1 MNSNRQSDLSGVPVD
16 EGWWAAVLQEE
27 ESHYTPKRGGTGK
40 LSSPAGDPTADWQSA
55 RHLYEVDDPIELEV
69 VGYNRGGLL
78 VGFHSLQG
86 FVPASHL
93 VNFPNQVT
101 EDERMLALSRKVGM
115 TLKLKVI
122 EYDPAKGRV
131 VFSERAAQAGPG
143 SRQAVLN
150 GLRPGGLVSGVVTN
164 VTDFG
169 AFVDLGGIE
178 GLIHVS
184 EVSWSRVG
192 HPRDVLNCNQTVQVS
207 VLSVDPNQGRVALSL
222 KRLRPDPWANV
233 DQRYILGQVIEGLV
247 TNVVNFGAFVGIEEG
262 LEGLIH
268 VSELADGHFLHP
280 RNVVR
285 EGDHVRACIVSI
297 DGPGRRLGLS
307 LRRMNPAPVAPAAEA
322 DVTPAGLGAAEAQ
335 FAPAAQVEN
344 SH

>member
-1 MNSNRQSDLSGVPVD
+1 
-16 EGWWAAVLQEE
+16 LQEE
-27 ESHYTPKRGGTGK
+27 ENHYTSRRVNGK
-40 LSSPAGDPTADWQSA
+40 SPSPAAGDPAADWQAA
-55 RHLYEVDDPIELEV
+55 RHLYEVDEPVALDV

-78 VGFHSLQG
+78 VGFRSLQG

-93 VNFPNQVT
+93 VNFPNQVS

-115 TLKLKVI
+115 RLNLKVI
-122 EYDPAKGRV
+122 EYDPTKGRV
-131 VFSERAAQAGPG
+131 VFSERAAQTGPG
-143 SRQAVLN
+143 SRQAVLSR
-150 GLRPGGLVSGVVTN
+150 LRPGSVVSGVVTN
-164 VTDFG
+164 VCDFG

-192 HPRDVLNCNQTVQVS
+192 HPRDVLNCNQTVQVT
-207 VLSVDPNQGRVALSL
+207 VLSVDPDQSRVALSL
-222 KRLRPDPWANV
+222 KRMRPDPWANV
-233 DQRYILGQVIEGLV
+233 EQRYALGQVIEGTV

-262 LEGLIH
+262 LEGLVH

-285 EGDHVRACIVSI
+285 EGDRVRACVVSI

-307 LRRMNPAPVAPAAEA
+307 LRRLNTAGSAPEA
-322 DVTPAGLGAAEAQ
+322 D
-335 FAPAAQVEN
+335 FASSAQVP
-344 SH
+344 SST

>member
-1 MNSNRQSDLSGVPVD
+1 MTFNRQSDSGGAPID

-27 ESHYTPKRGGTGK
+27 ENHYTSKRSNGK
-40 LSSPAGDPTADWQSA
+40 LPQAAASDPVADWQAA
-55 RHLYEVDDPIELEV
+55 RHLYEVDEAVALDV

-78 VGFHSLQG
+78 VSFRSLQG

-115 TLKLKVI
+115 RLSLKVI

-143 SRQAVLN
+143 SRQAVL
-150 GLRPGGLVSGVVTN
+150 GRLRPGSIVSGVVTN
-164 VTDFG
+164 VCDFG

-192 HPRDVLNCNQTVQVS
+192 HPRDVLNCNQTVQVT
-207 VLSVDPNQGRVALSL
+207 VLSVDPDQSRVALSL
-222 KRLRPDPWANV
+222 KRMRPDPWANV
-233 DQRYILGQVIEGLV
+233 EQRYHLGQVVEGTV

-262 LEGLIH
+262 LEGLVH

-285 EGDHVRACIVSI
+285 EGDRVRACVVSI
-297 DGPGRRLGLS
+297 DGPSRRLGLS
-307 LRRMNPAPVAPAAEA
+307 LRRLDTAASAPQADFASNEQVAASP
-322 DVTPAGLGAAEAQ
+322 
-335 FAPAAQVEN
+335 
-344 SH
+344 

>member
-1 MNSNRQSDLSGVPVD
+1 MTYNRHDYNGSAAPID
-16 EGWWAAVLQEE
+16 EGWWAAVLQDEE
-27 ESHYTPKRGGTGK
+27 THFAARRPNNKG
-40 LSSPAGDPTADWQSA
+40 PAQAPGDPAADWQAA
-55 RHLYEVDDPIELEV
+55 RQLYEVDEPVELDV

-78 VGFHSLQG
+78 VGFRSLQG

-93 VNFPNQVT
+93 VNFPTQLS
-101 EDERMLALSRKVGM
+101 EDERMAALARRVG
-115 TLKLKVI
+115 TRLKLKVI

-131 VFSERAAQAGPG
+131 VFSERAAQSGPG
-143 SRQAVLN
+143 SRQAVLTR
-150 GLRPGGLVSGVVTN
+150 LHPGGVVNGVVTN
-164 VTDFG
+164 VCDFG

-192 HPRDVLNCNQTVQVS
+192 HPRDVLSCNQTVQVW
-207 VLSVDPNQGRVALSL
+207 VLSVDPDQGRVALSL
-222 KRLRPDPWANV
+222 KRMRPDPWANV
-233 DQRYILGQVIEGLV
+233 DQRYHLGQIIDGVV

-285 EGDHVRACIVSI
+285 EGDRVRACIVSI

-307 LRRMNPAPVAPAAEA
+307 LRRLAAAEA
-322 DVTPAGLGAAEAQ
+322 A
-335 FAPAAQVEN
+335 APAVEYAP
-344 SH
+344 SPDISTEG

>member
-1 MNSNRQSDLSGVPVD
+1 MTYNRHDDSAGTPID

-27 ESHYTPKRGGTGK
+27 ENHFPARRASGRG
-40 LSSPAGDPTADWQSA
+40 LAQAAGDPAADWQAA
-55 RHLYEVDDPIELEV
+55 RQLYEVDEPIDLDV

-78 VGFHSLQG
+78 VGFRSLQG

-93 VNFPNQVT
+93 VNFATQLA
-101 EDERMLALSRKVGM
+101 EDERMSALSRRMG
-115 TLKLKVI
+115 TRLKLKVI

-131 VFSERAAQAGPG
+131 VFSERAAQSGPG
-143 SRQAVLN
+143 SRQAVLTS
-150 GLRPGGLVSGVVTN
+150 LHPGSVVSGVVTN
-164 VTDFG
+164 VCDFG

-192 HPRDVLNCNQTVQVS
+192 HPRDVLSCNQLVQVS
-207 VLSVDPNQGRVALSL
+207 VLSVDADQGRVALSL
-222 KRLRPDPWANV
+222 KRMRPDPWANV
-233 DQRYILGQVIEGLV
+233 DQRYHLGQVIEGVV

-285 EGDHVRACIVSI
+285 EGDRVRACVVSI

-307 LRRMNPAPVAPAAEA
+307 LRRMATMAPAAE
-322 DVTPAGLGAAEAQ
+322 
-335 FAPAAQVEN
+335 FAPSTDVSTEG
-344 SH
+344 

>member
-1 MNSNRQSDLSGVPVD
+1 MSLNRQSESGGPPLD

-27 ESHYTPKRGGTGK
+27 EDHYTPKRANGRT
-40 LSSPAGDPTADWQSA
+40 PTAAAGDPVADWQAA
-55 RHLYEVDDPIELEV
+55 RQLYEVDEPIQLDV
-69 VGYNRGGLL
+69 VGCNRGGLL

-93 VNFPNQVT
+93 VDFPNQLS

-115 TLKLKVI
+115 RLNLKVI

-143 SRQAVLN
+143 SRQAVL
-150 GLRPGGLVSGVVTN
+150 GRLRPGSVVTGIITN
-164 VTDFG
+164 VCDFG

-192 HPRDVLNCNQTVQVS
+192 HPRDVLNCNQSVQVT
-207 VLSVDPNQGRVALSL
+207 VLSVDPDQSRVALSL
-222 KRLRPDPWANV
+222 KRMRPDPWANV
-233 DQRYILGQVIEGLV
+233 EQRFQLGQVVEGTI

-262 LEGLIH
+262 LEGLVH

-285 EGDHVRACIVSI
+285 EGDRVRACVVSI

-307 LRRMNPAPVAPAAEA
+307 LRRLNRPADAPQGDLAASGQVAA
-322 DVTPAGLGAAEAQ
+322 
-335 FAPAAQVEN
+335 N
-344 SH
+344 S

>member
-1 MNSNRQSDLSGVPVD
+1 MTHNRSESAGEARPID

-27 ESHYTPKRGGTGK
+27 ETHFSAKRSNGK
-40 LSSPAGDPTADWQSA
+40 AHATAAGDPVADWQAA
-55 RHLYEVDDPIELEV
+55 RRLYEVDEPVELDV

-78 VGFHSLQG
+78 VSFRSLQG

-93 VNFPNQVT
+93 VNFAAQMS
-101 EDERMLALSRKVGM
+101 EDERMVALSRKVG
-115 TLKLKVI
+115 TRLKLKVI

-131 VFSERAAQAGPG
+131 VFSERAAQSGPG
-143 SRQAVLN
+143 SRQQVLGN
-150 GLRPGGLVSGVVTN
+150 LRPGSIITGVVTN
-164 VTDFG
+164 VCDFG

-192 HPRDVLNCNQTVQVS
+192 HPRDVLSYNQTVQVS
-207 VLSVDPNQGRVALSL
+207 VLSVDAEQGRVALSL

-233 DQRYILGQVIEGLV
+233 EQRYHVGQVIEGQV

-285 EGDHVRACIVSI
+285 EGDRVRACVVSI

-307 LRRMNPAPVAPAAEA
+307 LRRMAALNAVPAEA
-322 DVTPAGLGAAEAQ
+322 PSTD
-335 FAPAAQVEN
+335 FAPAPD
-344 SH
+344 SPLDD

>member
-1 MNSNRQSDLSGVPVD
+1 MNSNRHVDSDGLQMD

-27 ESHYTPKRGGTGK
+27 AHHHAAKRANGK
-40 LSSPAGDPTADWQSA
+40 APPVASGDPVADWQAA
-55 RHLYEVDDPIELEV
+55 RQLYEVDEPIELDA

-78 VGFHSLQG
+78 VAFRSLQG

-93 VNFPNQVT
+93 VGFHAQT
-101 EDERMLALSRKVGM
+101 SEEERMAALSHKVGM
-115 TLKLKVI
+115 RLKVKVI
-122 EYDPAKGRV
+122 EYDPTKGRV

-143 SRQAVLN
+143 SRQAVL
-150 GLRPGGLVSGVVTN
+150 GSLQPGQVVTGVVTN
-164 VTDFG
+164 VCDFG

-192 HPRDVLNCNQTVQVS
+192 HPRDVLSNNQTVQVS
-207 VLSVDPNQGRVALSL
+207 VLSVDPDQGRVALSL

-233 DQRYILGQVIEGLV
+233 EQRYTVGEVIEGVV
-247 TNVVNFGAFVGIEEG
+247 TNVVNFGAFVCVEEG

-285 EGDHVRACIVSI
+285 EGDRLRASIVSI
-297 DGPGRRLGLS
+297 DGSGRRLGLS
-307 LRRMNPAPVAPAAEA
+307 LRRLAQSSGAEPHFLAGAEA
-322 DVTPAGLGAAEAQ
+322 SPGA
-335 FAPAAQVEN
+335 
-344 SH
+344 

>member
-1 MNSNRQSDLSGVPVD
+1 MNFNMPQDADTAPID

-27 ESHYTPKRGGTGK
+27 ENHFSAKRGNGRA
-40 LSSPAGDPTADWQSA
+40 SSPPSGDPAADWQAA
-55 RHLYEVDDPIELEV
+55 RQFYEADEPIELDV

-93 VNFPNQVT
+93 VNFPNQVS
-101 EDERMLALSRKVGM
+101 EEERMGALSHKVGAR
-115 TLKLKVI
+115 LKLKVI

-143 SRQAVLN
+143 SRQQVL
-150 GLRPGGLVSGVVTN
+150 GSLRPGSVVSGVVTN
-164 VTDFG
+164 VCDFG

-192 HPRDVLNCNQTVQVS
+192 HPRDVLTCNQQVQVS
-207 VLSVDPNQGRVALSL
+207 VLSVDPEQGRVALSL

-233 DQRYILGQVIEGLV
+233 DQRYRLGQVVEGTV

-285 EGDHVRACIVSI
+285 EGDQVRACVVSI

-307 LRRMNPAPVAPAAEA
+307 LRRLSQAGMPAAEY
-322 DVTPAGLGAAEAQ
+322 VPNGHSEPG
-335 FAPAAQVEN
+335 
-344 SH
+344 H

>member
-1 MNSNRQSDLSGVPVD
+1 MTSYRQSDSGGAPID

-27 ESHYTPKRGGTGK
+27 EHHYTSRRSNGK
-40 LSSPAGDPTADWQSA
+40 PPPAATSDPAADWQAA
-55 RHLYEVDDPIELEV
+55 RRLYEVDEPVALDV

-78 VGFHSLQG
+78 VGFRSLQG

-93 VNFPNQVT
+93 VNFPNQVS

-115 TLKLKVI
+115 RLNLKVI
-122 EYDPAKGRV
+122 EYDPTKGRV
-131 VFSERAAQAGPG
+131 VFSERAAQTGPG
-143 SRQAVLN
+143 SRQAVL
-150 GLRPGGLVSGVVTN
+150 GRLRPGSVVSGVITN
-164 VTDFG
+164 VCDFG

-192 HPRDVLNCNQTVQVS
+192 HPRDVLNCSQTVEVT
-207 VLSVDPNQGRVALSL
+207 VLSVDPDQSRVALSL
-222 KRLRPDPWANV
+222 KRMRPDPWANV
-233 DQRYILGQVIEGLV
+233 EQRYQLGQVIEGTV

-262 LEGLIH
+262 LEGLVH

-285 EGDHVRACIVSI
+285 EGDRVRACVVSI

-307 LRRMNPAPVAPAAEA
+307 LRRLNSAPL
-322 DVTPAGLGAAEAQ
+322 AGEEDLASGAQ
-335 FAPAAQVEN
+335 LH
-344 SH
+344 SSL

>member
-1 MNSNRQSDLSGVPVD
+1 MNSNRQSEVGGVPID

-27 ESHYTPKRGGTGK
+27 ESHYTPKRGNGK
-40 LSSPAGDPTADWQSA
+40 APALSGDPVADWQAA
-55 RHLYEVDDPIELEV
+55 RHLYEVDEPVELEV

-115 TLKLKVI
+115 PLKLKVI

-143 SRQAVLN
+143 SRQAVLS
-150 GLRPGGLVSGVVTN
+150 GLRSGSVVSGVVTN

-207 VLSVDPNQGRVALSL
+207 VLSVDADQGRVALSL

-233 DQRYILGQVIEGLV
+233 DQRYNLGQVIEGLV

-285 EGDHVRACIVSI
+285 EGDRVRACIVSI

-307 LRRMNPAPVAPAAEA
+307 LRRLNAPAANGSA
-322 DVTPAGLGAAEAQ
+322 NGANGAAAPAADQ
-335 FAPAAQVEN
+335 FAPTAAVEG
-344 SH
+344 SI

>member
-1 MNSNRQSDLSGVPVD
+1 MNSNRSSDSDSMPID

-27 ESHYTPKRGGTGK
+27 ENHRTVKRPNGK
-40 LSSPAGDPTADWQSA
+40 APPAPGSDPVADWQAA
-55 RHLYEVDDPIELEV
+55 RRLYEVDEPIELDV

-93 VNFPNQVT
+93 MGFQAQTT
-101 EDERMLALSRKVGM
+101 EDERMAALSHKVGLR
-115 TLKLKVI
+115 LKLKVI

-143 SRQAVLN
+143 SRQAVL
-150 GLRPGGLVSGVVTN
+150 GSLQPGQVVSGIVTN
-164 VTDFG
+164 VCDFG

-192 HPRDVLNCNQTVQVS
+192 HPRDVLSNNQQVQVS
-207 VLSVDPNQGRVALSL
+207 VLSVDPDQGRVALSL

-233 DQRYILGQVIEGLV
+233 EQRYTVGEVIEGIV
-247 TNVVNFGAFVGIEEG
+247 TNVVNFGAFVCVEEG

-285 EGDHVRACIVSI
+285 EGDRLRASIVSI
-297 DGPGRRLGLS
+297 DGAGRRLGLS
-307 LRRMNPAPVAPAAEA
+307 LRRLAHGN
-322 DVTPAGLGAAEAQ
+322 GAAEPSV
-335 FAPAAQVEN
+335 PAAN
-344 SH
+344 PTPASL

>member
-1 MNSNRQSDLSGVPVD
+1 MNENKPQTAGGTPID

-27 ESHYTPKRGGTGK
+27 EDHFSARRAAPRAGPSGG
-40 LSSPAGDPTADWQSA
+40 GDPAADWQAA
-55 RHLYEVDDPIELEV
+55 RQLYEADEPVELDV
-69 VGYNRGGLL
+69 MGYNRGGLL

-101 EDERMLALSRKVGM
+101 EEDRMGSLSRKVGM
-115 TLKLKVI
+115 RLKLKVI

-143 SRQAVLN
+143 SRTQVLN
-150 GLRPGGLVSGVVTN
+150 SLRPGSKVDGVVTN
-164 VTDFG
+164 VCDFG

-192 HPRDVLNCNQTVQVS
+192 HPRDVLACNQKVQVS
-207 VLSVDPNQGRVALSL
+207 VLSVDADQGRVALSL

-233 DQRYILGQVIEGLV
+233 DQRYRLGQILEGTV

-307 LRRMNPAPVAPAAEA
+307 LRRLSALEMPAVEL
-322 DVTPAGLGAAEAQ
+322 VTNGHNE
-335 FAPAAQVEN
+335 VEL
-344 SH
+344 

>member
-1 MNSNRQSDLSGVPVD
+1 MNSNRQSEHSGMPID

-27 ESHYTPKRGGTGK
+27 ESHFTPKRAGK
-40 LSSPAGDPTADWQSA
+40 MPVAAGDPVADWQAA
-55 RHLYEVDDPIELEV
+55 RQLYEMDEPIDLEV

-78 VGFHSLQG
+78 VSFHSLQG

-93 VNFPNQVT
+93 IHFPNQVT

-143 SRQAVLN
+143 SRQAVL
-150 GLRPGGLVSGVVTN
+150 GRLRPGTMVTGVVTN

-192 HPRDVLNCNQTVQVS
+192 HPRDVLDCNQTVQVS
-207 VLSVDPNQGRVALSL
+207 VLSVDADQGRVALSL

-233 DQRYILGQVIEGLV
+233 DQRYNLGQIIEGQV

-285 EGDHVRACIVSI
+285 EGDRVRACIVSI

-307 LRRMNPAPVAPAAEA
+307 LRRMNGANGSTDAHDAGTETPEPAHYAPAAE
-322 DVTPAGLGAAEAQ
+322 VGSGQ
-335 FAPAAQVEN
+335 
-344 SH
+344 

>member
-1 MNSNRQSDLSGVPVD
+1 MNFNRPQDAGGAPID

-27 ESHYTPKRGGTGK
+27 EAQY
-40 LSSPAGDPTADWQSA
+40 SSRRAIGRAVSQAPGDPAADWQAA
-55 RHLYEVDDPIELEV
+55 RHLYEADEPIELDA

-78 VGFHSLQG
+78 VSFRSLQG

-93 VNFPNQVT
+93 VNFPNQVSE
-101 EDERMLALSRKVGM
+101 EDRMAALARKVGAH
-115 TLKLKVI
+115 LKLKVI
-122 EYDPAKGRV
+122 EYDPAK
-131 VFSERAAQAGPG
+131 RAAQTGPG
-143 SRQAVLN
+143 SRQQVL
-150 GLRPGGLVSGVVTN
+150 GSLRPGSVVTGIVTN
-164 VTDFG
+164 VCDFG

-192 HPRDVLNCNQTVQVS
+192 HPGDVLSCNQTVNVS
-207 VLSVDPNQGRVALSL
+207 VLSVDPEQGRVALSL

-233 DQRYILGQVIEGLV
+233 EQRYQLGQVVEGTV

-285 EGDHVRACIVSI
+285 EGDHVRACIVSM
-297 DGPGRRLGLS
+297 DGNGRRLGLS
-307 LRRMNPAPVAPAAEA
+307 LRRMAV
-322 DVTPAGLGAAEAQ
+322 
-335 FAPAAQVEN
+335 AAQPAVPAEVGYAPN
-344 SH
+344 GHGEGLH

>member
-1 MNSNRQSDLSGVPVD
+1 MMSNRQSDSGGVPID

-27 ESHYTPKRGGTGK
+27 EHHYSFKRSNGK
-40 LSSPAGDPTADWQSA
+40 PPVAAAGDPAADWQAA
-55 RHLYEVDDPIELEV
+55 RRLYEEDEPIALDV

-78 VGFHSLQG
+78 VGFRSLQG

-93 VNFPNQVT
+93 LSFPNQVS

-115 TLKLKVI
+115 RLNLKVI
-122 EYDPAKGRV
+122 EYDPTKGRV
-131 VFSERAAQAGPG
+131 VFSERAAQTGPG
-143 SRQAVLN
+143 SRQAVL
-150 GLRPGGLVSGVVTN
+150 GRLRPGTVVTGVVTN
-164 VTDFG
+164 VCDFG

-192 HPRDVLNCNQTVQVS
+192 HPRDVLNCNQAVEVT
-207 VLSVDPNQGRVALSL
+207 VLSVDPDQSRVALSL
-222 KRLRPDPWANV
+222 KRMRPDPWANV
-233 DQRYILGQVIEGLV
+233 EQRYRLGQVIEGTV

-262 LEGLIH
+262 LEGLVH

-285 EGDHVRACIVSI
+285 EGDRVRACVVSI

-307 LRRMNPAPVAPAAEA
+307 LRRLNSAPLTPEA
-322 DVTPAGLGAAEAQ
+322 DPASN
-335 FAPAAQVEN
+335 AQVP
-344 SH
+344 SSP

>member
-1 MNSNRQSDLSGVPVD
+1 MNSNRHPGSDGMLID

-27 ESHYTPKRGGTGK
+27 ENHHPAKRLNGK
-40 LSSPAGDPTADWQSA
+40 PQPAAGGDPAADWLAA
-55 RHLYEVDDPIELEV
+55 RQLYEVDEPIELDV

-78 VGFHSLQG
+78 VGFYSLQG

-93 VNFPNQVT
+93 VGFHAQT
-101 EDERMLALSRKVGM
+101 SEDERMAALSQKVGQR
-115 TLKLKVI
+115 LKLKVI
-122 EYDPAKGRV
+122 EYDPTKGRV
-131 VFSERAAQAGPG
+131 VFSERAAQASPG
-143 SRQAVLN
+143 SRQAVL
-150 GLRPGGLVSGVVTN
+150 GSLQPGQTVTGVVTN
-164 VTDFG
+164 VCDFG

-192 HPRDVLNCNQTVQVS
+192 HPRDVLSNNQSVQVT
-207 VLSVDPNQGRVALSL
+207 VLSVDPDQGRVALSL

-233 DQRYILGQVIEGLV
+233 EQRYTVGEVIEGVV
-247 TNVVNFGAFVGIEEG
+247 TNVVNFGAFVCVEEG

-285 EGDHVRACIVSI
+285 EGDRLRASIVSI
-297 DGPGRRLGLS
+297 DGAGRRLGLS
-307 LRRMNPAPVAPAAEA
+307 LRRLTPSNGASEA
-322 DVTPAGLGAAEAQ
+322 HYLADTGPTGA
-335 FAPAAQVEN
+335 
-344 SH
+344 

>member
-1 MNSNRQSDLSGVPVD
+1 
-16 EGWWAAVLQEE
+16 
-27 ESHYTPKRGGTGK
+27 
-40 LSSPAGDPTADWQSA
+40 
-55 RHLYEVDDPIELEV
+55 
-69 VGYNRGGLL
+69 
-78 VGFHSLQG
+78 VGFRSLQG

-93 VNFPNQVT
+93 VNFPTQLS
-101 EDERMLALSRKVGM
+101 EDERMVALSRKVG
-115 TLKLKVI
+115 TRLKLKVI

-131 VFSERAAQAGPG
+131 VFSERAAQSGPG
-143 SRQAVLN
+143 SRQQVL
-150 GLRPGGLVSGVVTN
+150 GALRPGSVITGVVTN
-164 VTDFG
+164 VCDFG

-192 HPRDVLNCNQTVQVS
+192 HPRDVLSYNQSVQVS
-207 VLSVDPNQGRVALSL
+207 VLSVDPDQGRVALSL

-233 DQRYILGQVIEGLV
+233 EQRYRLGQVVEGKV
-247 TNVVNFGAFVGIEEG
+247 TNVVNFGAFVGVEEG

-285 EGDHVRACIVSI
+285 EGDRVRACVVSI

-307 LRRMNPAPVAPAAEA
+307 LRRMASLNDVPEATPSAAPMPAAEY
-322 DVTPAGLGAAEAQ
+322 VPI
-335 FAPAAQVEN
+335 EN
-344 SH
+344 ASLDQ